1 MRRGLAALIAAWTA
15 TATATARAG
24 TWQGP
29 EPYAQPVLEVNLVSA
44 GGTASAQASAGLLGG
59 LRLRYSDGPHW
70 LSTTRGALVGTYG
83 LNTGSL
89 GADVRVGSFIGPDGK
104 YVTFQLGP
112 DFWFNG
118 YGNEQSVDYFEPW
131 SPGVDLRTVLTIAP
145 VEEVAFVFEAT
156 PGWAFLPSRQGADLG
171 PVHELT
177 LTGLVVLRAPVIAFT
192 LGYARHWGVFGARD
206 AIVLSGGF

>member
-1 MRRGLAALIAAWTA
+1 MRCGIAVCAAAAAGWA
-15 TATATARAG
+15 GPAWAG

-29 EPYAQPVLEVNLVSA
+29 EPFAQPVLEVNLVSV
-44 GGTASAQASAGLLGG
+44 GGVASAQASAGLLGG
-59 LRLRYSDGPHW
+59 LRLRYSENPHW

-89 GADVRVGSFIGPDGK
+89 GGDVRIGSFIGPDGK

-118 YGNEQSVDYFEPW
+118 YGNDQSVDYFEPW
-131 SPGVDLRTVLTIAP
+131 SPGVDLRTVLTIEP
-145 VEEVAFVFEAT
+145 VEELGFVVEAT
-156 PGWAFLPSRQGADLG
+156 PGWAFLPTRQGGDLG

-177 LTGLVVLRAPVIAFT
+177 LTGLVVLRTPVIAFT
-192 LGYARHWGVFGARD
+192 IGYSRHWGVFGARD